1 MSSKYLL
8 QIDKSVL
15 KDLQDLPAKQYKQVV
30 SKLLSLSL
38 QPYQQDCKALKGFDS
53 AYRVDQGEFRILFYV
68 QEIADEEMGQV
79 QVFRVGKRNDDEV
92 YKNL

>member
-8 QIDKSVL
+8 QIDKAVL

-38 QPYQQDCKALKGFDS
+38 QPYQPKIEYELCNG
-53 AYRVDQGEFRILFYV
+53 GC
-68 QEIADEEMGQV
+68 G
-79 QVFRVGKRNDDEV
+79 G
-92 YKNL
+92 